1 MASDLECLQMEGK
14 KFFLTDDKKVER
26 NFLRR
31 SVLKL
36 KKRAEFISI
45 RKNGRFQK
53 SKFFIV
59 NYQYIE
65 NSENFLGITV
75 SKKIGKAVIR
85 NYLKRIVRS
94 IVRNNIDLIPKG
106 LLFEII
112 PKKGVE
118 KTSYHLLERDL
129 VDTLTRLK
137 V

>member
-14 KFFLTDDKKVER
+14 KFFPTDDKKVER
-26 NFLRR
+26 SFLLS

-59 NYQYIE
+59 NYQYME

-85 NYLKRIVRS
+85 NYL
-94 IVRNNIDLIPKG
+94 
-106 LLFEII
+106 II
-112 PKKGVE
+112 NLRF
-118 KTSYHLLERDL
+118 Y
-129 VDTLTRLK
+129 
-137 V
+137 

>member
-1 MASDLECLQMEGK
+1 MASDLECLQMEEK
-14 KFFLTDDKKVER
+14 KFFPTDDKKVER
-26 NFLRR
+26 SFLRR

-45 RKNGRFQK
+45 RKNGCFQK

-59 NYQYIE
+59 NYQYIP

-94 IVRNNIDLIPKG
+94 IVRNNIDLIPHG

-112 PKKGVE
+112 PKKGTE
-118 KTSYHLLERDL
+118 KTSYGLLERDL

>member
-26 NFLRR
+26 SFLRR

-45 RKNGRFQK
+45 RKNGHFKK

-59 NYQYIE
+59 NYQYME

-85 NYLKRIVRS
+85 NYLKRVVRS
-94 IVRNNIDLIPKG
+94 IVRNNIDLIPYG

-112 PKKGVE
+112 PKKGTE
-118 KTSYHLLERDL
+118 KTSYSLLERDL

>member
-1 MASDLECLQMEGK
+1 MASDLECLQMEEK
-14 KFFLTDDKKVER
+14 KFFPTDDKKVER
-26 NFLRR
+26 SFLRR

-59 NYQYIE
+59 NYQYME

-85 NYLKRIVRS
+85 NYLKRVVRS
-94 IVRNNIDLIPKG
+94 IVRNNIDLIPYG

-112 PKKGVE
+112 PTKGTE
-118 KTSYHLLERDL
+118 KTSYSLLERDL

>member
-1 MASDLECLQMEGK
+1 MASDLECLQMEEK
-14 KFFLTDDKKVER
+14 KFFPTDDKKVER
-26 NFLRR
+26 SFLRR
-31 SVLKL
+31 SFLKL

-59 NYQYIE
+59 NYQYME

-85 NYLKRIVRS
+85 NYLKRVVRS
-94 IVRNNIDLIPKG
+94 IVRNNIDLIPYG

-112 PKKGVE
+112 PKKGTE
-118 KTSYHLLERDL
+118 KTSYSLLERDL

>member
-1 MASDLECLQMEGK
+1 MASDRECLLMEEK
-14 KFFLTDDKKVER
+14 KSFQTDDRKEER
-26 NFLRR
+26 SFLHK
-31 SVLKL
+31 SFLKL
-36 KKRAEFISI
+36 KKRTEFLSV
-45 RKNGRFQK
+45 RKNGGYQK
-53 SKFFIV
+53 SKFFIL
-59 NYQYIE
+59 NFQYIE
-65 NSENFLGITV
+65 NSQNFLGITV
-75 SKKIGKAVIR
+75 SKKIGNAVTR

-137 V
+137 I